1 MRIPLL
7 VLTAMLGW
15 GVLAGEVCA
24 LEKPGESLDRAGITA
39 KLGSS
44 VDLGIRLIDSSGA
57 EISLGGL
64 LNDSKPLVIVPGYFD
79 CPRLCGL
86 VQQGVVSAVNG
97 SGLMLGRDFNLLS
110 VSFNSAEKPALA
122 ATRAAAAR
130 AKLVGQATP
139 EQWRFAV
146 GEEGQVQTLMQQL
159 GFNFLKDGEEF
170 AHSAGIFVL
179 TQRGEISQYFTGVDI
194 APRDLRFALIEASQ
208 GRIGSALDHIILF
221 CFRFDPTQGK
231 YTWAVVSLLR
241 IVGALSL
248 IGFGLLYFLLRR
260 ASRVVS

>member
-1 MRIPLL
+1 MRIVPF
-7 VLTAMLGW
+7 VLTALIGW
-15 GVLAGEVCA
+15 GVSAGDSCA
-24 LEKPGESLDRAGITA
+24 LEKPGESLARAGITA
-39 KLGSS
+39 KLGST
-44 VDLGIRLIDSSGA
+44 VDQTIRLVDSSGA
-57 EISLGGL
+57 ELSLSAL
-64 LNDSKPLVIVPGYFD
+64 LGESKPLVIVPGYFN

-86 VQQGVVSAVNG
+86 VQQGVVDAVNG
-97 SGLMLGRDFNLLS
+97 SGLALGSDFNLLS
-110 VSFNSAEKPALA
+110 VSFNSAETPTLA
-122 ATRAAAAR
+122 AKRAAAAQ

-139 EQWRFAV
+139 ERWRFAV
-146 GEEGQVQTLMQQL
+146 GEEGQVHALMQQL
-159 GFNFLKDGEEF
+159 GFDYLKDGDEF
-170 AHSAGIFVL
+170 AHSAGVFVL

-248 IGFGLLYFLLRR
+248 LGFGLLYFLLRR
-260 ASRVVS
+260 ASRAVS